1 MEEEV
6 NEASNTESGLILQFD
21 GNLWAG
27 EGIIQNRTP
36 KQKWEIVPTIS
47 GEKPPSY
54 SSQLIIF
61 M

>member
-1 MEEEV
+1 MAYGCQETDTSDKKEEFWNYMDEEV

-36 KQKWEIVPTIS
+36 K
-47 GEKPPSY
+47 
-54 SSQLIIF
+54 
-61 M
+61 